1 MRLEAQFFVIYVRDN
16 GVGLTAESMSHVF
29 DMFTRVES
37 EVSRAEG
44 GLGIG
49 LALAKGLMQLHGG
62 RLEVNSAGPGEGSE
76 FLICLPRSLIV
87 EPPPPQAPPSEPK
100 PETKPRRILVAD
112 DNVDSAESVSMLLK
126 LSGHEVHLAHTGAD
140 ALEAAERVRPD
151 IGIFDIGMP
160 DLSGYEVAERIRHE
174 AWGENITLI
183 AVTGW
188 GQESDKRRAL
198 AAGFDHHLTK
208 PVDPEELELL
218 FDAPAR
224 GNA

>member
-1 MRLEAQFFVIYVRDN
+1 
-16 GVGLTAESMSHVF
+16 
-29 DMFTRVES
+29 
-37 EVSRAEG
+37 
-44 GLGIG
+44 
-49 LALAKGLMQLHGG
+49 
-62 RLEVNSAGPGEGSE
+62 
-76 FLICLPRSLIV
+76 
-87 EPPPPQAPPSEPK
+87 
-100 PETKPRRILVAD
+100 
-112 DNVDSAESVSMLLK
+112 MLLK

-174 AWGENITLI
+174 AWGRNITLI

-198 AAGFDHHLTK
+198 AAGFNHHLTK
-208 PVDPEELELL
+208 PVDPEKLELL
-218 FDAPAR
+218 FDSPVS